1 MKKLWVPLFVLF
13 LLPAL
18 YSVERTAERMED
30 VRPPDEDSIRSQTEE
45 PAETILYFPD
55 YVDGGGWSVQLALSN
70 VDADTGAEAV
80 VEVYDEFGGPI
91 LDLFDSGSAFEI
103 PPLGSRVLR
112 SSGTG
117 EIRRGWI
124 QVRTG
129 TASVSG
135 LLTYK
140 QGTTGI
146 EVSVE
151 PAELGDRFALFVEES
166 GDVGAGVAI
175 FKPEAASSIQLRV
188 RDEAGNDPLEGAF
201 VSRGNFHQS
210 ALTLPEWFDA
220 EGIDRGFLTDF
231 RGLLLLRAEDESTV
245 RSARAAVR
253 EEEPFALVGSRNRG
267 PGAGS
272 TGGGPLLPGLR
283 GWKRLVRAVGAQ
295 QRRRGDG
302 RRGQRGSLRQG
313 RTADSGSVRVRI
325 GVRDPVAGQ
334 PGAEERGRGGDPAR
348 LDQGRVRSGVGQW
361 VVDLP
366 AGRDGSRGQRETG
379 GVGKP
384 VRPVRGG
391 VLGDRRRSWPSSN
404 RTPPRT
410 SSSESATRRATTR

>member
-80 VEVYDEFGGPI
+80 VEVYDEVGGPI

-166 GDVGAGVAI
+166 GDVGAGVAV

-220 EGIDRGFLTDF
+220 EGIDRGLLTDF
-231 RGLLLLRAEDESTV
+231 RGLLLLRAEDES
-245 RSARAAVR
+245 
-253 EEEPFALVGSRNRG
+253 PFA
-267 PGAGS
+267 
-272 TGGGPLLPGLR
+272 PLGLR
-283 GWKRLVRAVGAQ
+283 FGKRNH
-295 QRRRGDG
+295 
-302 RRGQRGSLRQG
+302 SL
-313 RTADSGSVRVRI
+313 SSVPAI
-325 GVRDPVAGQ
+325 
-334 PGAEERGRGGDPAR
+334 GDPAQDP
-348 LDQGRVRSGVGQW
+348 LEAILYFPDYV
-361 VVDLP
+361 
-366 AGRDGSRGQRETG
+366 DGSGWSVQLALSNVDAETAAEVRVEVFDEGGQPIRDLFE
-379 GVGKP
+379 
-384 VRPVRGG
+384 
-391 VLGDRRRSWPSSN
+391 
-404 RTPPRT
+404 
-410 SSSESATRRATTR
+410 SESAFQIPSLGSRVLRSAGAGAIRRGWIKVESHPASVSGLLTYRQAETGVEVSVKPVELGSQFALFVE